1 VSTWPRTQT
10 ELVAA
15 QEALGRASPEP
26 WTPPSGT
33 IVFGGSFVCFRPS
46 PGRGRAGDA
55 GWAGAVATRAHR
67 PVELRVVAG
76 KAGAPYRP
84 GLLALREGALL
95 EAALRA
101 LQTDVDVVLVNGTG
115 RDHPRRAGFAVHIG
129 AVLGFPTAGVT
140 HRPLFAQGAWPA
152 DERGATAPL
161 ELDGEVVG
169 YWLRTRVGRRPLAV
183 HAGWRVDAETA
194 AGIVRQSV
202 RKVRTPEPLRIARRI
217 ARVAR
222 AANSTP
228 PAWRPQHLQHDI

>member
-1 VSTWPRTQT
+1 
-10 ELVAA
+10 
-15 QEALGRASPEP
+15 
-26 WTPPSGT
+26 
-33 IVFGGSFVCFRPS
+33 
-46 PGRGRAGDA
+46 
-55 GWAGAVATRAHR
+55 VATRAHR